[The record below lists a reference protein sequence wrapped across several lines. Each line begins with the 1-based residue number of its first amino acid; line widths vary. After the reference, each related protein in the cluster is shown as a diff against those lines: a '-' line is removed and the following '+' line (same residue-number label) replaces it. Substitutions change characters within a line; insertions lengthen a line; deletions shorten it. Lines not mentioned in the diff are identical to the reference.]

1 MRIVITGGA
10 GFLGSR
16 LARAIL
22 ARGSLTD
29 GRGAAREVR
38 ELVLVDVAPAAVSDP
53 RVSAVTGDLADPA
66 LIERVV
72 TPETDSIFHLA
83 AVVSGQAEAE
93 FDVGMRV
100 NLDATRALLERCR
113 KLPRPPKFVF
123 TSSLAVFGGSLP
135 DPVPDD
141 AVLTPQTSYGTQ
153 KAIGEFLV
161 YDMTRKGYID
171 GRSLRLPTITVR
183 PGKPNKAAS
192 SFASSIIREPLSSVD
207 VICPVARETRVWV
220 SSPRAVI
227 ANLIVGHEVPAAKFA
242 HTRSINV
249 PGILVSVTEMVAALR
264 RIAGDAVAD
273 RVKWQ
278 LDLGVDRIVQTWPA
292 RFAPVLGPALG
303 MHADPDFDS
312 IVRAY
317 IADEHPPQ

>member
-53 RVSAVTGDLADPA
+53 RVSAVTGDLADRA

-192 SFASSIIREPLSSVD
+192 SFASSIIREPLSGVD